1 MKQMWWTEFKDPQL
15 NKLIETA
22 LSGNFTIKTAWERMN
37 EAKALYSRQ
46 RSALQPVVDTEL
58 DASDRRGG
66 TLLNK
71 DASEYGFNISTSYEI
86 DLWGRIKSSADA
98 ELFRIK
104 ATEAETQSAALSVAS
119 EVALTWFQIIE
130 ARSQI
135 KVLNEQIQ
143 TNTKALQLLENRFK
157 AGQIRH
163 ADVLRQKSLIE
174 SNREQIIIV
183 ESRIETLE
191 NLLAVLQGKSPQE
204 VNGSAQGKEIPV
216 LPPLPDTGIPADL
229 VNRRPD
235 VSTAY
240 NLILSANR
248 DLAAAIADQY
258 PKLSL
263 SAALTSVAGDPSE
276 LFRQWIRSVGA
287 SFITPIYDGGERESE
302 IQRNEAIQR
311 QRLNEYS
318 QTVLIAFR
326 EVEDALIREKKQIT
340 RITNLEEQLKLAEQ
354 THQLLETEY
363 FNGIGNFLDLLEA
376 LIDVQQIS
384 REMITAKLT
393 LTEYRIALYKALAGN
408 IDLKKHGFGNE

>member
-1 MKQMWWTEFKDPQL
+1 MWWTEFKDPQL
-15 NKLIETA
+15 NSHIDSA
-22 LSGNFTIKTAWERMN
+22 LSGNFTIKTAWERIN
-37 EAKALYSRQ
+37 AAKALYSRQ
-46 RSALQPVVDTEL
+46 RSSLQPVVDTEL
-58 DASDRRGG
+58 EASDRRGG

-71 DASEYGFNISTSYEI
+71 NASEYGFSITTSYEI

-104 ATEAETQSAALSVAS
+104 ATEAEMQSAALSVAA

-174 SNREQIIIV
+174 SNKEQIIVV

-204 VNGSAQGKEIPV
+204 VNGSGKDKEIPV
-216 LPPLPDTGIPADL
+216 LPPLPDAGVPADL

-248 DLAAAIADQY
+248 DLASAIADQY
-258 PKLSL
+258 PRLSL

-276 LFRQWIRSVGA
+276 LFRQWIRSVAA
-287 SFITPIYDGGERESE
+287 SLITPVYDGGERQSE
-302 IQRNEAIQR
+302 IKRNEAIQR

-326 EVEDALIREKKQIT
+326 EVEDALVREKKQIT
-340 RITNLEEQLKLAEQ
+340 RIANLEQQLKLAEQ

-376 LIDVQQIS
+376 LTDVQQIS
-384 REMITAKLT
+384 REIITAKLT
-393 LTEYRIALYKALAGN
+393 LTEYRISLYKALAGN
-408 IDLKKHGFGNE
+408 LDLKKHGFKNE